1 MAAPPARSILQN
13 LPCGPSMTDCP
24 EPPETCRKPVDITK
38 TYNPSLTDHTVVDR
52 GLAGLTYDG
61 TPGKE
66 GSRGSKYVARVAAP
80 GDER

>member
-1 MAAPPARSILQN
+1 
-13 LPCGPSMTDCP
+13 MTGCP

-38 TYNPSLTDHTVVDR
+38 NLPETCRFPDNPSLTDHTVVDR

-66 GSRGSKYVARVAAP
+66 GSRGSIYVARVAAP